1 MEQWMEALSLILKIF
16 TVYTAIVSLFFL
28 LPRRKIPRAQ
38 AKTRFAVLLA
48 ARNEEAVIGRTV
60 GQLLA
65 QHYPAELFDVYV
77 IPNNCTDDT
86 EGAARRAGARI
97 LPCLGPVR
105 NKGDALHC
113 AFAALKDSGYDAYC
127 VFDAEYLQAQVPAE
141 HLPSSGSPLRS
152 LHPQKY
158 P

>member
-86 EGAARRAGARI
+86 EGAGGRADSPLPGAGA
-97 LPCLGPVR
+97 
-105 NKGDALHC
+105 K
-113 AFAALKDSGYDAYC
+113 
-127 VFDAEYLQAQVPAE
+127 
-141 HLPSSGSPLRS
+141 
-152 LHPQKY
+152 
-158 P
+158 